1 MGMFLLKGSE
11 LLVTPERY
19 VSVQAE
25 KKVPR
30 KHAILK
36 VVGDQLSIK
45 PISGINYVQVTVFPL
60 LVDKYTFKVLCTP
73 LEKENLLRLQKNQES
88 LPAKKQLPEVHSLM
102 EKTNKIPEKFTV
114 PKKEEL
120 RPAQRK
126 RQLPEWMLP
135 ADLMVSTQSTSAS
148 KNGSNEEVNPGI
160 SKKQKI
166 LESEDSALL
175 KEGVFTKDVAK
186 KMPKNGN
193 KKISQKAESLFE
205 QFNNQL
211 DDEELDLDL
220 KSDGQA
226 SQPAQVHSTNT
237 KENKLQSVN
246 SKTRQVYKEKPSQ
259 SLLDQGDIQE
269 TTLNQAVEIDTSNI
283 MESQEMQQ
291 SSHINKPQRTA
302 CQYGKSCYRKNPIH
316 FQQFSHPGDSDYH
329 DSEAL
334 TQVDDDRPEC
344 PYGTA
349 CYRKNPQH
357 KLEYKHTAP
366 PESERRQT
374 SSKVT
379 RKVRSILADESDD
392 DGEPNEYNLNDSFI
406 DDEEEEECDP
416 TDEDSDWEPDCQ
428 DNDEDMD
435 MLLKEAQNFVKTK
448 N

>member
-1 MGMFLLKGSE
+1 M
-11 LLVTPERY
+11 
-19 VSVQAE
+19 
-25 KKVPR
+25 
-30 KHAILK
+30 
-36 VVGDQLSIK
+36 
-45 PISGINYVQVTVFPL
+45 
-60 LVDKYTFKVLCTP
+60 CTP
-73 LEKENLLRLQKNQES
+73 LEKENLLRENDNCGVEDLPDQIPTTLQSTMKSHSQPSEQS
-88 LPAKKQLPEVHSLM
+88 TIPSSKKQLPEVHSLM
-102 EKTNKIPEKFTV
+102 EKATEIPEKFTL
-114 PKKEEL
+114 PKKEES

-135 ADLMVSTQSTSAS
+135 ADLMVSSQSTSDS
-148 KNGSNEEVNPGI
+148 KNGSNEEVKPGV

-166 LESEDSALL
+166 IESEDSALL
-175 KEGVFTKDVAK
+175 KEGIFTKDVVK
-186 KMPKNGN
+186 KIPKNGS
-193 KKISQKAESLFE
+193 KKISQKAESSFE
-205 QFNNQL
+205 QFNNEL

-226 SQPAQVHSTNT
+226 SQPAQVHTTNI
-237 KENKLQSVN
+237 KENKLESVD

-259 SLLDQGDIQE
+259 SLLNQGDIQE
-269 TTLNQAVEIDTSNI
+269 TTLNQATGIDTSNI
-283 MESQEMQQ
+283 TESQEMQQ
-291 SSHINKPQRTA
+291 SSHINKPLRTA

-316 FQQFSHPGDSDYH
+316 FQEFSHPGDSDYY

-334 TQVDDDRPEC
+334 SQVDDHRPEC

-374 SSKVT
+374 RSKVT
-379 RKVRSILADESDD
+379 RKERSVLADESDD
-392 DGEPNEYNLNDSFI
+392 DGEANEYNLNDSFI

-416 TDEDSDWEPDCQ
+416 TDEDSDWEPDFQ
-428 DNDEDMD
+428 DNDGEDMD

>member
-1 MGMFLLKGSE
+1 
-11 LLVTPERY
+11 
-19 VSVQAE
+19 
-25 KKVPR
+25 
-30 KHAILK
+30 
-36 VVGDQLSIK
+36 
-45 PISGINYVQVTVFPL
+45 
-60 LVDKYTFKVLCTP
+60 
-73 LEKENLLRLQKNQES
+73 
-88 LPAKKQLPEVHSLM
+88 
-102 EKTNKIPEKFTV
+102 
-114 PKKEEL
+114 
-120 RPAQRK
+120 
-126 RQLPEWMLP
+126 
-135 ADLMVSTQSTSAS
+135 
-148 KNGSNEEVNPGI
+148 
-160 SKKQKI
+160 
-166 LESEDSALL
+166 
-175 KEGVFTKDVAK
+175 
-186 KMPKNGN
+186 MPKNGN
-193 KKISQKAESLFE
+193 KKISQKAESSFE

-237 KENKLQSVN
+237 KENKLESVN

-259 SLLDQGDIQE
+259 SLLDQGDLQE
-269 TTLNQAVEIDTSNI
+269 TTLNQAVGINTSNI

-302 CQYGKSCYRKNPIH
+302 CQYGKRCYRKNPIH

-374 SSKVT
+374 RSKVT